1 VSEQEKIEKMVNAES
16 RRLVTKIFKFSLM
29 VLEDLR
35 QDHLHALDKLKKHEL
50 SEAQLEILNYLDYH
64 KYSLLRKRILDNGN
78 ESVRDLQNLL
88 DYFEF
93 NLKNKDTS
101 IVYKKAKGNEQKEKK

>member
-1 VSEQEKIEKMVNAES
+1 MNEQEKIEKMVNAES
-16 RRLVTKIFKFSLM
+16 KRLVTKMFKFSLM

-35 QDHLHALDKLKKHEL
+35 QDHLHALGKLKKDEL
-50 SEAQLEILNYLDYH
+50 SKSQLEILNYLDYH
-64 KYSLLRKRILDNGN
+64 RYSLLRKRILDNGN
-78 ESVRDLQNLL
+78 ESIRDLQNLL

-93 NLKNKDTS
+93 SLKNKETS

>member
-1 VSEQEKIEKMVNAES
+1 
-16 RRLVTKIFKFSLM
+16 M

-35 QDHLHALDKLKKHEL
+35 QEQLHALNKLEEDDL
-50 SEAQLEILNYLDYH
+50 SKAQLEILNYLDYH

-78 ESVRDLQNLL
+78 ESIRDLENLL

-93 NLKNKDTS
+93 NLKNKSTA
-101 IVYKKAKGNEQKEKK
+101 IIYKKAKGNEKK

>member
-1 VSEQEKIEKMVNAES
+1 MNEQEKIERMVNAES

-29 VLEDLR
+29 MLEDIR
-35 QDHLHALDKLKKHEL
+35 QEHLHALNKLKNDDL
-50 SEAQLEILNYLDYH
+50 SEKQLEILNYLDYH
-64 KYSLLRKRILDNGN
+64 KYNLLRKRILDNGN

-93 NLKNKDTS
+93 DLKDKDKP
-101 IVYKKAKGNEQKEKK
+101 IVYKKAKGNE